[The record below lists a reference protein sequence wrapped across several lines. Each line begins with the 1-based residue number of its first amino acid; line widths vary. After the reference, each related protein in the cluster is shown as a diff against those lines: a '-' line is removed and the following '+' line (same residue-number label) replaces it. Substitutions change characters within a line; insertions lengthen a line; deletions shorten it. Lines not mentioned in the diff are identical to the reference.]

1 VSRDARNRSGGAYG
15 LAVYA
20 PLAAED
26 VTKVS
31 QYLDELGT
39 GDASPLARVPGTHFA
54 RWVIMDELV
63 YGGGSQKRDTLKAPR
78 LLFSTNFDGDLDA
91 YLEAMR
97 TGLGE
102 DADAIWGAC
111 PGYPGRG
118 DSEAWARWFKS
129 HQVDCS
135 LFVAA
140 YGEQTVDEVKAN
152 VDLRTR
158 LQAFALEAQGL
169 APEHLQARFREAFA
183 T

>member
-1 VSRDARNRSGGAYG
+1 MSRDARNRSGGAYG

-20 PLAAED
+20 PLAAEH

-31 QYLDELGT
+31 QYLDALGT

-54 RWVIMDELV
+54 RWVIMDEPV
-63 YGGGSQKRDTLKAPR
+63 YGGGSQKPDSLKSPR

-111 PGYPGRG
+111 PGYPGR
-118 DSEAWARWFKS
+118 DDAEAWARWFKA

-140 YGEQTVDEVKAN
+140 YGDQTVDEVKAN
-152 VDLRTR
+152 MDLRAR
-158 LQAFALEAQGL
+158 LQKFALEAQGL
-169 APEHLQARFREAFA
+169 PAVELQARFKEAFG